1 MFVQRILALVAD
13 HPHAA
18 YLAIFLSAMAESL
31 AFVGLLWPGT
41 MLMLGAGALVATG
54 VLSLKTTLLIAMLGA
69 VAGDGISYWL
79 GRRYRDG
86 LRVIWPFS
94 RHPEMLSHG
103 EAFFRRHGGK
113 SIFWG
118 RFVGPIRP
126 VIPIVAGMLG
136 MPAAR
141 FTQVNVLSA
150 VCWAFVYILPGFLF
164 GTSLILAGS
173 VSARLVV
180 LMILLVG
187 VLWGSVWLCRK
198 LVLWLGHLTP
208 KGEKVL
214 VPILAIILFLTGWG
228 FIGVSEVFVIRELLV
243 RADQSVYHFLQSIRT
258 PWGDH
263 IMVAITEL
271 GGGVVGTCVVA
282 AVSLVLLLR
291 RRFSSAIY
299 WLSTV
304 AAGIGLVQFLK
315 WAFHEPRPLAIQ
327 ETLSGWGFPSSHSAM
342 SAIIFGFLAI
352 LVIRRFQSSW
362 RWLPLGVAVLFS
374 LLIGLSRLYL
384 GAHWLSDVL
393 GGLFFGWSWASL
405 AGILYLR
412 SPSETDPKKGVC
424 VVALL
429 TLAVIGTWDVAL
441 RHGQELA
448 RYAPRRSILTM
459 AVQAWL
465 GGGWG
470 TLPARRVDLGGGND
484 EPLTVQW
491 AGAPEQLVLQLQA
504 KGWQKPPPLDL
515 KSFLG
520 VFAPNPEIASLP
532 VFPHLHDGRP
542 ETVLL
547 VRDDK
552 TKRWVFRL
560 WPADIQL
567 NPNSTPLWVGT
578 VESQT
583 PRPVAALLT
592 MPKAQR
598 DYSGPLQVLEQSLGQ
613 EKTMHRVYRIGR
625 EASGKFNWNG
635 EVLLARA
642 PAR

>member
-1 MFVQRILALVAD
+1 
-13 HPHAA
+13 
-18 YLAIFLSAMAESL
+18 
-31 AFVGLLWPGT
+31 
-41 MLMLGAGALVATG
+41 
-54 VLSLKTTLLIAMLGA
+54 
-69 VAGDGISYWL
+69 
-79 GRRYRDG
+79 
-86 LRVIWPFS
+86 
-94 RHPEMLSHG
+94 
-103 EAFFRRHGGK
+103 
-113 SIFWG
+113 
-118 RFVGPIRP
+118 
-126 VIPIVAGMLG
+126 

-141 FTQVNVLSA
+141 FTLVNFLSA
-150 VCWAFVYILPGFLF
+150 VCWAFANILPGFVF

-187 VLWGSVWLCRK
+187 VLWVSVWLCRK
-198 LVLWLGHLTP
+198 LVLWLRRLTP

-214 VPILAIILFLTGWG
+214 VPILAIILFLAGGG
-228 FIGVSEVFVIRELLV
+228 FIGVTKIVVARELLA

-263 IMVAITEL
+263 IMVDITEL
-271 GGGVVGTCVVA
+271 GGGVVGSCVVA
-282 AVSLVLLLR
+282 AVSLALLLR
-291 RRFSSAIY
+291 RRFRSAIY

-315 WAFHEPRPLAIQ
+315 WALHESRPVAIQ

-362 RWLPLGVAVLFS
+362 RWMPLGVAVLFS
-374 LLIGLSRLYL
+374 LLVGLSRLYL

-393 GGLFFGWSWASL
+393 GGLFFGWAWASL
-405 AGILYLR
+405 AGIFYLR
-412 SPSETDPKKGVC
+412 SPSETDPKKDVC

-429 TLAVIGTWDVAL
+429 TFAVVGAWDVAL
-441 RHGQELA
+441 RQGQELA
-448 RYAPRRSILTM
+448 RYAPRPSILTM
-459 AVQAWL
+459 TSQAWL
-465 GGGWG
+465 GSGWG

-484 EPLTVQW
+484 EPLTFQW
-491 AGAPEQLVLQLQA
+491 AGVPDRLVLELLD

-520 VFAPNPEIASLP
+520 VFAPDTEINSLP

-547 VRDDK
+547 VRDNK

-567 NPNSTPLWVGT
+567 NPDSTPLWVGT
-578 VESQT
+578 VEIQI
-583 PRPVAALLT
+583 PRPVAAWLT
-592 MPKAQR
+592 LPKAHR
-598 DYSGPLQVLEQSLGQ
+598 DYSGPLLVLEQSLGQ
-613 EKTMHRVYRIGR
+613 EITMRRVYRTGR
-625 EASGKFNWNG
+625 EVSDKFNWNG
-635 EVLLARA
+635 EVLLASEA
-642 PAR
+642 PVR